1 MRSDDAAD
9 TVSVLGALDVF
20 GLDPNPASSR
30 VADVSS
36 SEGYVEGPVKAASS
50 LGGAWQV
57 VVRSQVKAYHLPLE
71 QFKRLPTSI
80 QRVSVTLVRGTS

>member
-20 GLDPNPASSR
+20 GLDPNPASSL
-30 VADVSS
+30 ADVSS
-36 SEGYVEGPVKAASS
+36 SEGHVEGMVQAAASS

-80 QRVSVTLVRGTS
+80 QRVSVTLVRSR